1 MRLFLWYLN
10 TVQIENFGLFLN
22 ISSDSKVC
30 QGRLES
36 LCILLVK
43 NSGKKLG
50 FSTNL
55 QCRKDVRGFGVSL
68 ELLCSFWHART
79 RSLSKR
85 VLEAPCRIVTL
96 LLLLLPLLPRV
107 KVQQKKELQRR
118 GGCCTTAKA
127 WEKAQLQRC
136 PPPLLLLLSYL
147 HQLLSLFLYTLL

>member
-1 MRLFLWYLN
+1 M
-10 TVQIENFGLFLN
+10 
-22 ISSDSKVC
+22 
-30 QGRLES
+30 
-36 LCILLVK
+36 VK

-50 FSTNL
+50 LYSNL

-85 VLEAPCRIVTL
+85 VEEAPCRIVTL
-96 LLLLLPLLPRV
+96 VLLPLLPRV
-107 KVQQKKELQRR
+107 KVQQKKELRR
-118 GGCCTTAKA
+118 RSCCTTAKA

-147 HQLLSLFLYTLL
+147 QQLLSFFIHTTLYFKHSFQTFVSKP